1 MSVSTAPFRETVA
14 SRRGVLCKHST
25 FSTDASASRCA
36 GEYCVRTAP
45 FRETVASR
53 RGVLCKHSTFS
64 TYATAQHLSTG
75 RVASRRGV
83 LCKHSTFSTDAS
95 ASRCAAEYC
104 VSTAPFRPT
113 QPRSTFR
120 PTVLRRAGGSTVY
133 AQHLFDRRDRRRVAR
148 QSTVYAQHLFD
159 RREPVA
165 SRAAENC
172 VSAASVSIGGV
183 TAFRHVSECCV
194 SAASFRPTALRR
206 AGGVLCKH
214 STFSTDPTHVG
225 SR

>member
-36 GEYCVRTAP
+36 GEYCVSTAP
-45 FRETVASR
+45 FRET
-53 RGVLCKHSTFS
+53 
-64 TYATAQHLSTG
+64 
-75 RVASRRGV
+75 VASRRGV

>member
-1 MSVSTAPFRETVA
+1 MPGTVASLSAPVCAASIPIDEDARGRAGEYCVSTAPFRPTRACRVALESTVYA
-14 SRRGVLCKHST
+14 QHFFERPLRR
-25 FSTDASASRCA
+25 A

-64 TYATAQHLSTG
+64 TDAT
-75 RVASRRGV
+75 
-83 LCKHSTFSTDAS
+83 

-159 RREPVA
+159 RRE
-165 SRAAENC
+165 
-172 VSAASVSIGGV
+172 
-183 TAFRHVSECCV
+183 
-194 SAASFRPTALRR
+194 
-206 AGGVLCKH
+206 
-214 STFSTDPTHVG
+214 
-225 SR
+225 